1 MLELFWSIYVHFYI
15 PQGNFEVLK
24 LQYFM
29 FLYVLS
35 FPEPSLTSRMEVFA
49 ENHYL
54 FYQKDS
60 FRMFDWVLNKP
71 LIAITVGQLL

>member
-1 MLELFWSIYVHFYI
+1 
-15 PQGNFEVLK
+15 
-24 LQYFM
+24 M
-29 FLYVLS
+29 FLSVLP

-60 FRMFDWVLNKP
+60 FWMFDWVLNTP